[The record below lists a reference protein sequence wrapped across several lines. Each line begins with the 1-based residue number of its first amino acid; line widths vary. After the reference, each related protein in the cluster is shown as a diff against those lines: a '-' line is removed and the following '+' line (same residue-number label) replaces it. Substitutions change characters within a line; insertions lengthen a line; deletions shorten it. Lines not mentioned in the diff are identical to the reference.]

1 MGTKSSRNNDIG
13 TLIGLIIFIIAFLWV
28 FRQQVYTIIVS
39 TLKAAL
45 INFIS
50 FLVAIGEFLIIVI
63 LPLGLGYLFAKW
75 LMENN
80 HLTSGWG
87 LVICVIFLI
96 LFSYTSLGLVGIFI
110 GLIAWGMIGA
120 FGIDKVNDSGMI

>member
-1 MGTKSSRNNDIG
+1 MGTRSSRNNDIG

-39 TLKAAL
+39 ALKAAL

-50 FLVAIGEFLIIVI
+50 FIVAIGEFLIIVT